1 MAVIVLFLLSSV
13 LVFSNTEPFTTAG
26 IFLIICYFPG
36 LCAFALSKRDEL
48 LFEDLILAAPASI
61 GISCM
66 LILVLLFCGTN
77 VKYIPAIIHIIVGVA
92 VAVCTIVKNRNRAY
106 TAIRVNKQEILFSLF
121 ALAATLILSI
131 PYFLGPDRVT
141 IASHVF
147 HHSSLVTQIING
159 IFPPE
164 NPGLGGTIIGYYWG
178 FHAFI
183 AALTVKT
190 GYQQAQINFVL
201 NALSI
206 YMIFCTAYCF
216 AKALDMSEVYRYILP
231 LAVIGLMRLDAGAI
245 FLMKLFSGNLTPVEE
260 ITIYPL
266 HPSNVLAVWLD
277 GLSWLETRLLF
288 IRKFY
293 NVTGM
298 PLAVSLSFSYL
309 LLLLLMLK
317 RECSKNNI
325 YMVVTGIVIFACLF
339 NYPPLAIFLLL
350 HAPVWI
356 CYLFF
361 VTKGNVKE
369 KVRETLKVALPYVTA
384 ILVVSPYLLF
394 VVKSR
399 GVSSSG
405 QGSIFSFDLY
415 EQSIKNMVVFLLPF
429 PVIISGAW
437 IAFKKL
443 SFSREFIFLLIGT
456 SISLC
461 LSVITRWPF
470 DNSYKFN
477 YVLTFF
483 FAVLFVFALSAWLP
497 LIVKHWLK
505 RLVTAG
511 IIFFIFLSPLT
522 IVVAYIGTSFQ
533 TEYRYAFSGK
543 HFIYAQ
549 DKLKNEAYEWIRKNT
564 PEDALIMLSY
574 VETPWPCCGINNN
587 YEVAAIAERNLY
599 AIKDTDYTTSN
610 PEYAK
615 RIKFRER
622 FFENPKD
629 PSAADFFRSL
639 NRPIYLLVEE
649 DLPDDR
655 FWVEE
660 RFKPFPED
668 PGEAFNLL
676 FRNERQRVYLLQN
689 N

>member
-1 MAVIVLFLLSSV
+1 MAMIVLFLLSSV
-13 LVFSNTEPFTTAG
+13 LVFINTEPFTTAG
-26 IFLIICYFPG
+26 IFLIICYLPG
-36 LCAFALSKRDEL
+36 LCVFALSKRDKL

-66 LILVLLFCGTN
+66 LILALLYCGTN
-77 VKYIPAIIHIIVGVA
+77 VKFIPAVIHVIVGVA
-92 VAVCTIVKNRNRAY
+92 VTICVIAKNKNRAY
-106 TAIRVNKQEILFSLF
+106 TALRLSKQELLFSLF

-131 PYFLGPDRVT
+131 PYFIGPDRVT

-178 FHAFI
+178 FHSFI

-216 AKALDMSEVYRYILP
+216 AKALDMSEVCRYILP

-245 FLMKLFSGNLTPVEE
+245 FLIKLFSGNLTPVEE
-260 ITIYPL
+260 INIFPL

-298 PLAVSLSFSYL
+298 PLAISLSFSYL

-317 RECSKNNI
+317 REFSKNNI

-350 HAPVWI
+350 HAPVWA

-361 VTKGNVKE
+361 AAKGNVKE
-369 KVRETLKVALPYVTA
+369 KFREAMVIALPYATA
-384 ILVVSPYLLF
+384 ILLVSPYLLF

-405 QGSIFSFDLY
+405 QGSIFSFDFY
-415 EQSIKNMVVFLLPF
+415 EQSIKNMVVFLLPL

-437 IAFKKL
+437 IAFKRL
-443 SFSREFIFLLIGT
+443 SFSREFVFLLIGT
-456 SISLC
+456 SLSLV
-461 LSVITRWPF
+461 LSVVTRWPF

-477 YVLTFF
+477 YILTFY
-483 FAVLFVFALSAWLP
+483 FAVLFSYALSAWLP
-497 LIVKHWLK
+497 LVVKGWLK
-505 RLVTAG
+505 RLIVAG
-511 IIFFIFLSPLT
+511 IIFFISLSPLT
-522 IVVAYIGTSFQ
+522 IIAAYIGTSFQ
-533 TEYRYAFSGK
+533 TEYRYAFSGN
-543 HFIYAQ
+543 HFTYAQ
-549 DKLKNEAYEWIRKNT
+549 DKIKSEAYEWIRNNT
-564 PEDALIMLSY
+564 PVDALIMLSY

-599 AIKDTDYTTSN
+599 VIKDRDYTTSN

-615 RIKFRER
+615 RIKFREQ
-622 FFENPKD
+622 FFEDPRD
-629 PSAADFFRSL
+629 PSAADYFRSL
-639 NRPIYLLVEE
+639 KRPIYLLVED
-649 DLPDDR
+649 DLPDR
-655 FWVEE
+655 FLVEE
-660 RFKPFPED
+660 RFEQFPVNPGGPFK
-668 PGEAFNLL
+668 LL
-676 FRNERQRVYLLQN
+676 FRNERQRVYLLLN
-689 N
+689 K